1 MKGIDFHK
9 ILIFLIFCS
18 MTILNWF
25 GYINITSYGIFGLTF
40 GGLFICISTCF
51 QGKRTYGKKM
61 KIRITYIFQKFIYG
75 LGWFFIVVSVYF
87 KKNFILDSL
96 IQSLDSNTL
105 MLLSLA
111 VTFLSLIIADKS
123 QLKQKERLE
132 EIKKRISIDKENAKR
147 ENEKIEN
154 LIKEIKRKETERK

>member
-9 ILIFLIFCS
+9 ILIFLIFYS

-25 GYINITSYGIFGLTF
+25 GYIYITEYGIFGMTV
-40 GGLFICISTCF
+40 GGLFVCISTCF
-51 QGKRTYGKKM
+51 QGNKTYGKKI

-75 LGWFFIVVSVYF
+75 LGWFFIVISAYF

-105 MLLSLA
+105 MLLSLS

-123 QLKQKERLE
+123 QLRQKERLE
-132 EIKKRISIDKENAKR
+132 EIEKRIDTDIENAKR

-154 LIKEIKRKETERK
+154 LIKEITRKEKE